1 MFIIGIVLMLLIL
14 IFAQET
20 SSRLFLLISY
30 GIPLIFYFYRNK
42 TDLKEAIIVS
52 FAFGFVFTVVFNLL
66 TILLAM
72 YPIIPDLYDSTFLL
86 PSPETLFLYISV
98 ASIISAILTLIYG
111 LIIWFAV
118 KKLKWEKS

>member
-1 MFIIGIVLMLLIL
+1 MYPIGIVLMLFIL

-20 SSRLFLLISY
+20 PSPLFLLISY

-42 TDLKEAIIVS
+42 TNLKEAIIVS
-52 FAFGFVFTVVFNLL
+52 FAFGFVFTVIFSLL
-66 TILLAM
+66 ILVLAI
-72 YPIIPDLYDSTFLL
+72 YPITPDLYDPTFLL

-98 ASIISAILTLIYG
+98 ASILSAIQILIYG
-111 LIIWFAV
+111 LIIWFAA